1 LLAVVSCR
9 DFSSA
14 WPRIACPAKGYRTR
28 YNRPLWVPDL
38 MMAEMS
44 VALSRFRFDSGTTMK
59 SIFDR
64 SLPVAGLLFLFGW
77 TAILPLTAA
86 ERRGGRVTQVV
97 RNVSLLAPHIADR
110 PAHLND
116 DVTDGSA
123 VHTGADSRAELTFA
137 DLTITRVGAN
147 SIFSFD
153 QDGRNV
159 SVESGA
165 ILLRVPKGSG
175 GAGIRS
181 SVLTVGITGTTVMF
195 ESRPRNYSK
204 LIVLQGSSQAWL
216 TKHPGKKIMV
226 HAGQM
231 LIVKPGAAQ
240 LTEPVDI
247 DESLVLRTAILI
259 TEFPPLPSLDLMRR
273 VAENQKKSGGPLF
286 NPLIDPTGMDARDVN
301 ASTRS
306 QPNPHRTPG
315 NGQRKP

>member
-1 LLAVVSCR
+1 
-9 DFSSA
+9 
-14 WPRIACPAKGYRTR
+14 
-28 YNRPLWVPDL
+28 
-38 MMAEMS
+38 MMSEMS
-44 VALSRFRFDSGTTMK
+44 VALSRFRFDFETTMK

-64 SLPVAGLLFLFGW
+64 SLPRAGLVLLFSSS
-77 TAILPLTAA
+77 AILLLTAA
-86 ERRGGRVTQVV
+86 ERKGGRVTQVV
-97 RNVSLLAPHIADR
+97 RNVSLLAPRVAAR
-110 PAHLND
+110 PARLND
-116 DVTDGSA
+116 DVADGSS
-123 VHTGADSRAELTFA
+123 VHTGADSRAEFTFA

-175 GAGIRS
+175 GARIRS
-181 SVLTVGITGTTVMF
+181 SALTVGITGTTVMF
-195 ESRPRNYSK
+195 ESRPRDYSK
-204 LIVLQGSSQAWL
+204 LIVLEGSGQAWL
-216 TKHPGKKIMV
+216 TKHPGKKIAV

-231 LIVKPGAAQ
+231 VIVKPGAEH
-240 LTEPVDI
+240 LPEPVDI

-259 TEFPPLPSLDLMRR
+259 TEFPPLPSLALMRS

-286 NPLIDPTGMDARDVN
+286 NPLIDPTGMGARDVN

-306 QPNPHRTPG
+306 QPSPQRTPG

>member
-1 LLAVVSCR
+1 
-9 DFSSA
+9 
-14 WPRIACPAKGYRTR
+14 
-28 YNRPLWVPDL
+28 
-38 MMAEMS
+38 
-44 VALSRFRFDSGTTMK
+44 MK

-64 SLPVAGLLFLFGW
+64 SLLRSGLVLLFSLS
-77 TAILPLTAA
+77 AVMLLTAA
-86 ERRGGRVTQVV
+86 ERKGGRVTEVV
-97 RNVSLLAPHIADR
+97 RNVSLLAPHRAAR
-110 PAHLND
+110 PARLND
-116 DVTDGSA
+116 EVTDGSA

-137 DLTITRVGAN
+137 DLTITRVGAD

-175 GAGIRS
+175 GARIRS
-181 SVLTVGITGTTVMF
+181 GALAVGITGTTVMF
-195 ESRPRNYSK
+195 ESRPHNYSK
-204 LIVLQGSSQAWL
+204 LIVLEGSGQVWL

-231 LIVKPGAAQ
+231 LIVKPGAAH
-240 LTEPVDI
+240 LPEPVDI

-286 NPLIDPTGMDARDVN
+286 NPLIDPTGMGARDVN

>member
-1 LLAVVSCR
+1 MTANAATVSSRRPYR
-9 DFSSA
+9 D
-14 WPRIACPAKGYRTR
+14 
-28 YNRPLWVPDL
+28 
-38 MMAEMS
+38 MMSEMS
-44 VALSRFRFDSGTTMK
+44 VALSRFRLDSETTVK

-64 SLPVAGLLFLFGW
+64 SLPRAGLALLFSSG
-77 TAILPLTAA
+77 AILLLTAA
-86 ERRGGRVTQVV
+86 ERKVGRVTQVV
-97 RNVSLLAPHIADR
+97 RNVSLLAPHGAAR
-110 PAHLND
+110 PARLND
-116 DVTDGSA
+116 DVADGSA

-165 ILLRVPKGSG
+165 ILLRVPNGSG
-175 GAGIRS
+175 GARIRS
-181 SVLTVGITGTTVMF
+181 SALTVGITGTTVMF

-204 LIVLQGSSQAWL
+204 LIVLEGSGQAWL
-216 TKHPGKKIMV
+216 TKHPGKKIAV
-226 HAGQM
+226 RAGQM
-231 LIVKPGAAQ
+231 LIVRPGAEH
-240 LTEPVDI
+240 LPEPVDI

-259 TEFPPLPSLDLMRR
+259 REFPPLPSLALMRS

>member
-1 LLAVVSCR
+1 
-9 DFSSA
+9 
-14 WPRIACPAKGYRTR
+14 
-28 YNRPLWVPDL
+28 
-38 MMAEMS
+38 
-44 VALSRFRFDSGTTMK
+44 VALSRFRFDAETTMK
-59 SIFDR
+59 PIFDR
-64 SLPVAGLLFLFGW
+64 SLSRAGLVVIFSSG
-77 TAILPLTAA
+77 AILLLTAA
-86 ERRGGRVTQVV
+86 ERKEGRVTQVV
-97 RNVSLLAPHIADR
+97 RNVSLLAPHVAAR
-110 PAHLND
+110 PARLND

-175 GAGIRS
+175 GARIRS
-181 SVLTVGITGTTVMF
+181 SALTVGITGTTVMF

-204 LIVLQGSSQAWL
+204 LIVLEGSGQAWL
-216 TKHPGKKIMV
+216 TKHPEKKITV

-231 LIVKPGAAQ
+231 VIVKPGAAH

-259 TEFPPLPSLDLMRR
+259 TEFPPLPSLALMRS

-286 NPLIDPTGMDARDVN
+286 NPLSDPTGMDARDVN

-315 NGQRKP
+315 NGQLKP

>member
-1 LLAVVSCR
+1 
-9 DFSSA
+9 
-14 WPRIACPAKGYRTR
+14 
-28 YNRPLWVPDL
+28 
-38 MMAEMS
+38 
-44 VALSRFRFDSGTTMK
+44 VALSRFRFDAETTMK
-59 SIFDR
+59 PIFDR
-64 SLPVAGLLFLFGW
+64 SLSRAGLVVIFSSG
-77 TAILPLTAA
+77 AILLLTAA
-86 ERRGGRVTQVV
+86 ERKEGRVTQVV
-97 RNVSLLAPHIADR
+97 RNVSLLAPHVAAR
-110 PAHLND
+110 PARLND

-175 GAGIRS
+175 GARIRS
-181 SVLTVGITGTTVMF
+181 SALTVGITGTTVMF

-204 LIVLQGSSQAWL
+204 LIVLEGSGQAWL
-216 TKHPGKKIMV
+216 TKHPGKKIAV
-226 HAGQM
+226 RAGQM
-231 LIVKPGAAQ
+231 LLVKPGAAH
-240 LTEPVDI
+240 LPEPVDI

-259 TEFPPLPSLDLMRR
+259 TEFPPLPSLDLMRS
-273 VAENQKKSGGPLF
+273 VAENQKKSGGALL
-286 NPLIDPTGMDARDVN
+286 NPLIDPTGMGARDVN

-306 QPNPHRTPG
+306 PPNPQRTPG